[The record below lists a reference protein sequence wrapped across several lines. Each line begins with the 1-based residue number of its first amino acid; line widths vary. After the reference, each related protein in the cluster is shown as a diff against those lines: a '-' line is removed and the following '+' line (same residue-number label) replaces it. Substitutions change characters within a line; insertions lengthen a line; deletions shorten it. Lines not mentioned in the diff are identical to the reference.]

1 MKNVLIWDN
10 SYDYLFLLKKLDEE
24 GNGFLVIVDNNFTLL
39 GMITDG
45 DIRRA
50 ILNKKIEIWDI
61 INKNPVTIN
70 TSVNRDGAIKI
81 LHKIKKRQI
90 PVVDSSNKLVN
101 IFYLEDEE
109 KKFNNN
115 YVVIMAGGLGTRL
128 GELTKDIPKPML
140 NVAGKPMLE
149 NIILYF
155 RDFGFSKF
163 IFCVNYKSEIIID
176 YFQDGK
182 RWEVEINYNFEQ
194 KKMGTAGALSLI
206 EMKFEEHF
214 FVVNG
219 DVLTNINLQDFMNFH
234 MSNQSNLTM
243 CVKKIDYQIPYACI
257 DIDTNNNITS
267 LIEKP
272 VQQYNINTGMY
283 IVDPAALSLLCYNEY
298 YDITTLIVD
307 LISNNYKVLAY
318 NHDEYWLDI
327 GYKSDYQKANLDLT
341 P

>member
-1 MKNVLIWDN
+1 MKNVLIWDS

-50 ILNKKIEIWDI
+50 ILNKKNEIWDI

-70 TSVNRDGAIKI
+70 ISVNRDGAIKT
-81 LHKIKKRQI
+81 LHKIKRRQI
-90 PVVDSSNKLVN
+90 PVVDSSNKLLN

-115 YVVIMAGGLGTRL
+115 YVVIMAGGLGSRL

-194 KKMGTAGALSLI
+194 NKMGTAGALSLI
-206 EMKFEEHF
+206 EMKFDEPF

-234 MSNQSNLTM
+234 MSNQSYLTM

-257 DIDTNNNITS
+257 DIDIENNITG

-272 VQQYNINTGMY
+272 IKQYNINTGMY
-283 IVDPAALSLLCYNEY
+283 ILDPAALSLISYNEY
-298 YDITTLIVD
+298 YDMTTLIID
-307 LISNNYKVLAY
+307 LISNNHKVLAY

-327 GYKSDYQKANLDLT
+327 GYKSDYQKANSDLT

>member
-1 MKNVLIWDN
+1 MKNVLIWN
-10 SYDYLFLLKKLDEE
+10 KLYDFLFLLRKLDEE
-24 GNGFLVIVDNNFTLL
+24 GNGFLIIVDTNFILL

-50 ILNKKIEIWDI
+50 ILNKKTEIWDI
-61 INKNPVTIN
+61 INKNPVTIDI
-70 TSVNRDGAIKI
+70 TVKREDAIRI
-81 LHKIKKRQI
+81 LHKIKRRQI
-90 PVVDSSNKLVN
+90 PVVDINNKLVN

-109 KKFNNN
+109 KQFNNN
-115 YVVIMAGGLGTRL
+115 HVVIMAGGLGSRL
-128 GELTKDIPKPML
+128 GELTRDIPKPML

-155 RDFGFSKF
+155 RDFGFNKF
-163 IFCVNYKSEIIID
+163 IFCVNYKSEVIID
-176 YFQDGK
+176 YFEDGK
-182 RWEVEINYNFEQ
+182 KWEVEIKYNIEQ
-194 KKMGTAGALSLI
+194 KRMGTAGALGLI
-206 EMKFEEHF
+206 EMNFDEPF

-234 MSNQSNLTM
+234 MSNHAYLTM

-257 DIDTNNNITS
+257 NIDLENNITS

-272 VQQYNINTGMY
+272 INQYNINTGMY
-283 IVDPAALSLLCYNEY
+283 ILDPAALSFINYNEY
-298 YDITTLIVD
+298 YDMTTLIVD
-307 LISNNYKVLAY
+307 LISNNHKALAY
-318 NHDEYWLDI
+318 NHNEYWLDI